1 LEEFEAATAGGILPP
16 EIIKEIK
23 AQARSG
29 KLAGGALNAIGRYVL
44 TGGAWVGVPLA
55 TAGQVVTVDPSTIRM
70 PELVSLW
77 ESGMTLL
84 PEKEEEEEDKGDKVK
99 VVFRKGDEA
108 LLDASSISG
117 AFLRVFA
124 EHASNCPTTDE
135 DGKTFIQEVIGL
147 KSPLEC
153 HRNPTTTLENKV
165 VMVIPSRPHDM
176 LFLGRDGRSHTLLWN
191 LAPRV
196 RIECSQMVLG

>member
-1 LEEFEAATAGGILPP
+1 M
-16 EIIKEIK
+16 
-23 AQARSG
+23 
-29 KLAGGALNAIGRYVL
+29 LAGGALNAIGRYVL

-84 PEKEEEEEDKGDKVK
+84 PEKEEGEDKGNEVK
-99 VVFRKGDEA
+99 VVFRKGDDA

-124 EHASNCPTTDE
+124 EHASNCPATD
-135 DGKTFIQEVIGL
+135 DKQKDFIQEVIGL
-147 KSPLEC
+147 KTPLEC
-153 HRNPTTTLENKV
+153 HRSSSSTSSMV
-165 VMVIPSRPHDM
+165 VVTVPSRPHDM

-196 RIECSQMVLG
+196 RVECSQLVLG